1 MEVFFIILV
10 RYAKIKK
17 DLKKFEVNS
26 MRFLGTLFWTILL
39 MEMLTYVA
47 SSMLGVSFHFETG
60 LILGVISTVLILIM
74 SSILPEPSSEKE
86 GVH

>member
-1 MEVFFIILV
+1 ML
-10 RYAKIKK
+10 RYKK

-26 MRFLGTLFWTILL
+26 VRYLGTLFWTVLL

-47 SSMLGVSFHFETG
+47 SSMLAVSFHFETG
-60 LILGVISTVLILIM
+60 LILGVISTVLIIIM
-74 SSILPEPSSEKE
+74 SSILPEPSSGKE

>member
-1 MEVFFIILV
+1 ML
-10 RYAKIKK
+10 RYKK

-26 MRFLGTLFWTILL
+26 VRYLGTLFWTILL

-47 SSMLGVSFHFETG
+47 GSMLAVSFHFETG

-74 SSILPEPSSEKE
+74 PSILPEPSSEKE